1 MKKLIWLL
9 FPLLLAGTVSGQ
21 SLANLPDVNLLLQ
34 GAKVYAQDGGNTYL
48 GSITN
53 ELNQDSIFNWVGP
66 YGSTLSQTSIW
77 NELSPYGIETGK
89 YSACN
94 ELSKTPPKIVK
105 GGKVIGYI
113 TKNAT
118 IYNRIS
124 PWQLKSIKDQ
134 LAQ

>member
-1 MKKLIWLL
+1 MKKSTWLL
-9 FPLLLAGTVSGQ
+9 LPLLLAGTVFGQ
-21 SLANLPDVNLLLQ
+21 TLANLPDVNLLLQ
-34 GAKVYAQDGGNTYL
+34 GAKVYAQDPESTYL

-53 ELNQDSIFNWVGP
+53 ELDQDSIFNWLGP
-66 YGSTLSQTSIW
+66 YGSTLSQTSLW

-89 YSACN
+89 YSAYN

-105 GGKVIGYI
+105 GGKVLGYI
-113 TKNAT
+113 TKNQT

-134 LAQ
+134 LFQ